1 MTTWKPTSEQS
12 REIRDYAKMRA
23 GTGWVKL
30 ELGEKVNTN
39 LDACARGA
47 VFYSPNVMLFTDDI
61 HNEESSYD
69 LADLIQWDE
78 FRKKGVELT
87 DDGCAYLDF
96 YVYDRDGLNCNIA
109 VSVMVDGKESIILC
123 GG

>member
-1 MTTWKPTSEQS
+1 MTTWKPTAEQS

-47 VFYSPNVMLFTDDI
+47 VEYTPNVMLFTDDI
-61 HNEESSYD
+61 HNDNGSYD
-69 LADLIQWDE
+69 LADFIQWDE

-87 DDGCAYLDF
+87 EDGQAYLDF
-96 YVYDRDGLNCNIA
+96 YVYDRVELNCNIS
-109 VSVMVDGKESIILC
+109 VHVMVDGSESIIIC